1 MRSRTASGLAARTR
15 RCCLRDTK
23 NRCLVF
29 GLRKNQTATQRPK
42 TKDQRPNMKIL
53 VLMKQVANKDAILR
67 INKESTWI
75 EEADL
80 SFEVN
85 ESDGYALEE
94 ALRIREKVGG
104 EVVVCSM
111 GPQRAKSVIKDALAR
126 GADRAIHVVGDN
138 ISHLSPF
145 AAASVLADAVRDE
158 QADLIMTGLQSDDYG
173 NGQTGVILAELLGLP
188 HATIV
193 IEIDATGEQLRV
205 KRELESGWYQWYTMP
220 KPALLTIQSG
230 ISQIRYATLR
240 GIMAAKKKEIKE
252 VTAAADIASQP
263 SHQQIEKIYLPQ
275 KTKQTQLLGGG
286 DAKKGAVELA
296 EKLRSEARVI

>member
-1 MRSRTASGLAARTR
+1 
-15 RCCLRDTK
+15 
-23 NRCLVF
+23 
-29 GLRKNQTATQRPK
+29 
-42 TKDQRPNMKIL
+42 MKII
-53 VLMKQVANKDAILR
+53 VMMKQVANKDAILR
-67 INKESTWI
+67 INKDATWI
-75 EEADL
+75 EEGDL

-94 ALRIREKVGG
+94 ALRIKEKVGG

-138 ISHLSPF
+138 LGPLSPY
-145 AAASVLADAVRDE
+145 AAASILADTVRAE
-158 QADLIMTGLQSDDYG
+158 SPDLVMTGLQSDDYG
-173 NGQTGVILAELLGLP
+173 YAQTGVIMAELLGFP

-193 IEIDATGEQLRV
+193 IEVDATGEELRV
-205 KRELESGWYQWYTMP
+205 KRELESGWYQWYSMP
-220 KPALLTIQSG
+220 QPALLTIQSG
-230 ISQIRYATLR
+230 ISQIRYATLK

-252 VTAAADIASQP
+252 VTAPAEIVERP
-263 SHQQIEKIYLPQ
+263 SHQRIEKIYLPE
-275 KTKQTQLLGGG
+275 KTKQTQFLGNG